1 VEGEADLCCEAC
13 ACRYEIIGGVPDL
26 RLPGASWIDYE
37 ADREQARRLLRET
50 AGFTTEKLVRYV
62 FAARSEWDEA
72 RVAYRTR
79 QVLEAPA
86 RLREELVQWL
96 RPCMASSGRFLDV
109 GCGPGA
115 LLAAAAAEG
124 RPGIGVDVCLVWLLV
139 ARQLIADYGGE
150 PVLAAALAESLPL
163 DDDSVSGVISLDVI
177 EHVADPR
184 PYLAEIS
191 RVTTPGGGLALSTP
205 NRYSLAAEPHV
216 SILGVGWLPRS
227 WQKRYVRWRSGQS
240 YDFTCLLS
248 TREVARLLRWH
259 TRFEFRIV
267 IPPVPEEEIAH
278 FPPYRARLAQ
288 MYNRMVAWNM
298 MRWVFSLIGPFFR
311 VVGNKA
317 AEARAGIGR

>member
-1 VEGEADLCCEAC
+1 
-13 ACRYEIIGGVPDL
+13 VPDL

-50 AGFTTEKLVRYV
+50 AGFTTEQLVRYV

-79 QVLEAPA
+79 QVLAAPA

-96 RPCMASSGRFLDV
+96 RPCMAGSGRFLDV

-124 RPGIGVDVCLVWLLV
+124 HQGIGVDVCLVWLLV
-139 ARQLIADYGGE
+139 ARRLIADYGGE

-163 DDDSVSGVISLDVI
+163 GDDSVSGVISLDVI

-191 RVTTPGGGLALSTP
+191 RVTAPGGGLALSTP

-227 WQKRYVRWRSGQS
+227 WQKRYVKWRSGQS

-278 FPPYRARLAQ
+278 FPPYRAHLAQ
-288 MYNRMVAWNM
+288 VYNRMVAWNS
-298 MRWVFSLIGPFFR
+298 WQWLFSLIGPFFR
-311 VVGNKA
+311 VVGSKA
-317 AEARAGIGR
+317 AEAGAGIGR